1 MRLRAVFLT
10 IFQCVLILCLPLLLV
25 TSNLRW
31 AINSHQLYKYG
42 FAKHE
47 VSAVTGLTDL
57 ELKKVADSL
66 IDYFNL
72 KQNTA
77 QVMVSKDGQETEL
90 FTERE
95 IVHLRDV
102 RDLVQLDYFVQYI
115 TLAIVIICGLV
126 LVVGRWKGGWQDL
139 VDGFL
144 WGGILAICLII
155 VLVLWSLLAFDQ
167 LFLLFHIIGFPNDF
181 WILDPSQH
189 YLIML
194 FPQGFFYEAV
204 LFILGAVLLEALIV
218 GIVAFGIRRSY
229 CLRSRRCCNS

>member
-1 MRLRAVFLT
+1 LRAVFLT
-10 IFQCVLILCLPLLLV
+10 IFQWILILCFPLLLV

-31 AINSHQLYKYG
+31 AINSHQLYEYG
-42 FAKHE
+42 FANHE

-57 ELKKVADSL
+57 ELKKVANSL

-72 KQNTA
+72 KRNTA
-77 QVMVSKDGQETEL
+77 QIMVLKDGQEVEL

-95 IVHLRDV
+95 IVHLKDV

-115 TLAIVIICGLV
+115 TLALMIVCSLV
-126 LVVGRWKGGWQDL
+126 LVVGRWKGEWQKL

-155 VLVLWSLLAFDQ
+155 VLVIWSLLAFDQ
-167 LFLLFHIIGFPNDF
+167 LFLIFHLIGFPNDF

-194 FPQGFFYEAV
+194 FPQGFFYEAA
-204 LFILGAVLLEALIV
+204 LFILGAVLLEAVIV
-218 GIVAFGIRRSY
+218 GVVAFGIRRSY
-229 CLRSRRCCNS
+229 RIRSRRCCNS